1 MRILQTS
8 LYFRR
13 GRGAGALFCSLFG
26 CDKRERMNFVYG
38 DDRMLSDFGD

>member
-26 CDKRERMNFVYG
+26 CDKRERMNLFYG
-38 DDRMLSDFGD
+38 DYRMLSDSGN